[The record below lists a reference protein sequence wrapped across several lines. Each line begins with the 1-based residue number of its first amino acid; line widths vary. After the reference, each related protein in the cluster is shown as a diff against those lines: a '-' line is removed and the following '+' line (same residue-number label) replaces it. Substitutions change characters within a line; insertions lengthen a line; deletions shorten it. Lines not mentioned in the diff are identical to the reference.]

1 MTKQRTTNGHTNGAT
16 ATMPKRSIH
25 EICEALKI
33 DLAELD
39 EYGQEI
45 EEAQATTDDLAAK
58 RKELAA
64 VEADTARTLAELDKA
79 QRGLTQAQFD
89 TLHNWDQRIFA
100 ARAELTELQQALP
113 KAQAELA
120 ATEKAH
126 AAADAKH
133 KKLEAHIEKFREDG
147 RRL

>member
-1 MTKQRTTNGHTNGAT
+1 MTTRRITNGDGST
-16 ATMPKRSIH
+16 AMPKRTIH
-25 EICEALKI
+25 EICEALKT
-33 DLAELD
+33 DLTELD

-45 EEAQATTDDLAAK
+45 EEAQAVTDELAAK

-64 VEADTARTLAELDKA
+64 VQVETAKTEAELDKA
-79 QRGLTQAQFD
+79 KRGLTQAQFD

-120 ATEKAH
+120 ATEKAL
-126 AAADAKH
+126 AASDAKH
-133 KKLEAHIEKFREDG
+133 KRLEAHIEKFKEDG